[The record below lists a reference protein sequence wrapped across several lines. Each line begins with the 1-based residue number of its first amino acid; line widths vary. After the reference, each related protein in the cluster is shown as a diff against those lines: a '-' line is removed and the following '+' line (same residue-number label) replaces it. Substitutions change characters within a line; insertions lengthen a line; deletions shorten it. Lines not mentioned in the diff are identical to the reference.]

1 MYNKNLYKEMSV
13 NYTTAEM
20 ILFAVMVSDMYDIL
34 LKHCDEKKSSLV
46 DYDFERD
53 WWMNKYDELISPKK

>member
-1 MYNKNLYKEMSV
+1 MYNKNLYKEMNV

-34 LKHCDEKKSSLV
+34 LKHSDEKKSNLV